1 MHGLCERLLHIF
13 TSKCEVPKLP
23 KYLRSCAVV
32 SISQFAHICTCSP
45 QFQGVSF
52 EPSSIC
58 LEKRSS
64 RRGVRRSAAKFTSKA
79 TYLLHLQILTVHCD
93 YWFLALQFP
102 AVICFETCLNRLKLG
117 QLNDARLS
125 CVPTFVSNL
134 SSSTIFQ
141 HVHNGLQW
149 HIWVPLVHYHL
160 PPPEQLSE
168 VFVKLSLL
176 EREVLLCFTID
187 FLVRFAFPDYLST
200 YSRFDAVPN
209 HSHSWH
215 RTSIETEQWDPSGKL
230 HTGSPIGPRLSSR
243 RTTGNG
249 TWKLH

>member
-1 MHGLCERLLHIF
+1 MDCVRDFYTSSRANAKYLSYLSTLDLALLFLSRNLHIF
-13 TSKCEVPKLP
+13 
-23 KYLRSCAVV
+23 
-32 SISQFAHICTCSP
+32 AHGSP

-52 EPSSIC
+52 ELSSIC
-58 LEKRSS
+58 VQKRSS

-134 SSSTIFQ
+134 WSSTIFQ
-141 HVHNGLQW
+141 HVYNGLQC
-149 HIWVPLVHYHL
+149 HIRVPLVHYHL
-160 PPPEQLSE
+160 PAPEQLSE

-176 EREVLLCFTID
+176 EREVLLCFTIG
-187 FLVRFAFPDYLST
+187 FLVLFAFPDYLST
-200 YSRFDAVPN
+200 
-209 HSHSWH
+209 
-215 RTSIETEQWDPSGKL
+215 
-230 HTGSPIGPRLSSR
+230 
-243 RTTGNG
+243 
-249 TWKLH
+249 